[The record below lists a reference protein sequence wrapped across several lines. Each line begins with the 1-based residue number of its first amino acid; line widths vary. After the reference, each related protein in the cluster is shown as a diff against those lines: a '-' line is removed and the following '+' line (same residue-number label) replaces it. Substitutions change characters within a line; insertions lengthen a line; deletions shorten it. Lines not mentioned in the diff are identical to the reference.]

1 MNMLHVMY
9 RAMVIGRARS
19 AAEQIARNMS
29 DRQLKDIGY
38 TRYDIVQS
46 AVESVTKELEEKRQ
60 KRLQQAITP
69 PSIFSLST
77 IWAFFM
83 NRTAS

>member
-1 MNMLHVMY
+1 MLHVMY
-9 RAMVIGRARS
+9 RAVVIGRARS

-38 TRYDIVQS
+38 TRYNIVQS

-60 KRLQQAITP
+60 KHLQAAITP

>member
-1 MNMLHVMY
+1 MLHVMY
-9 RAMVIGRARS
+9 RAIVIGRARS
-19 AAEQIARNMS
+19 TAEKIARNIS
-29 DRQLKDIGY
+29 DRQLTDIGY
-38 TRYDIVQS
+38 TRHDIVQS

>member
-1 MNMLHVMY
+1 MLHVMY
-9 RAMVIGRARS
+9 RAVVIGRARS

-29 DRQLKDIGY
+29 DRQLKDIGH
-38 TRYDIVQS
+38 TRYSIVKS

>member
-1 MNMLHVMY
+1 MLNVMY

-19 AAEQIARNMS
+19 AAEKIARNMS

-38 TRYDIVQS
+38 TRYDIVQRS
-46 AVESVTKELEEKRQ
+46 VESVTKELDEMQR
-60 KRLQQAITP
+60 KRLQKAIRP

-83 NRTAS
+83 NKTAS

>member
-1 MNMLHVMY
+1 MLHVMY

-19 AAEQIARNMS
+19 AAEQIARKMS

-38 TRYDIVQS
+38 TRYNIVQS